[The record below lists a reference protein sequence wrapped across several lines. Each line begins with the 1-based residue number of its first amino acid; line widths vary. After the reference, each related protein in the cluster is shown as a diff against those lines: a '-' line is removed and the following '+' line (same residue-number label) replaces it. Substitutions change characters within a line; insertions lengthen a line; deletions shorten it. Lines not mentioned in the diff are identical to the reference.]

1 MKPSPEAPGPMQQV
15 LQIATGYIPSS
26 ALYVA
31 VELGVAD
38 QLVAGP
44 KSTPDLA
51 QATGANEDALYR
63 VLRLLASLG
72 IFEQTGPRQFGL
84 NPAGQLLAKDSPGSL
99 YGFTR
104 FISDPVHFQVYA
116 NLMHS
121 VRTGETAAEK
131 TLGQPVFEY
140 LEANPEYSEIFNDAM
155 TAMSA
160 PAAGA
165 AVEAYDFSRFKTI
178 VDVAGGHGEVL
189 MAILKACPES
199 RGVLA
204 DLEHVVEGARPR
216 IAAAGLADRC
226 QAVGCDFFSAV
237 PEGGDAYVMKH
248 VIHDWDDARASK
260 ILENIDRAMGRTK
273 GTVLLLETVVPET
286 PGPDMSKMI
295 DLEMLAFP
303 GGRER
308 TAQEFRQLFDGAG
321 FTLKQIVPTKS
332 LFSLIEAV
340 RR

>member
-44 KSTPDLA
+44 KTTADLA
-51 QATGANEDALYR
+51 QATRANEDALYR

-84 NPAGQLLAKDSPGSL
+84 NPAGQLLAKDTPGSL
-99 YGFTR
+99 YGISR
-104 FISDPVHFQVYA
+104 FLPDPLHFKIYA

-131 TLGQPVFEY
+131 TLGKPVFEY

-160 PAAGA
+160 PVAGA
-165 AVEAYDFSRFKTI
+165 AIEAYDFSRFRTI
-178 VDVAGGHGEVL
+178 VDVAGGHGEIL

-199 RGVLA
+199 HGVLA
-204 DLEHVVEGARPR
+204 DLEHVVAGARPR
-216 IAAAGLADRC
+216 IAAAGLANRC
-226 QAVGCDFFSAV
+226 QAVPCDFFSAV

-248 VIHDWDDARASK
+248 IIHDWDDACASK
-260 ILENIDRAMGRTK
+260 ILENIGRAMGGTK
-273 GTVLLLETVVPET
+273 NTVLLLETVVPET
-286 PGPDMSKMI
+286 PGPDMSKTI

-321 FTLKQIVPTKS
+321 FTLQQIVPTKS
-332 LFSLIEAV
+332 LFSLIEAT